1 MSHIRAA
8 ATAAGLTAVLCAST
22 MLAITPARASGGSG
36 VRSGGTCSGGGVW
49 KLKAKHDNGRIEV
62 EFEVDT
68 NRVGQRWHVR
78 ITDNSHLVKDRYAT
92 TVAPSGSFTV
102 RTVSGNRVGTD
113 TIRASATRGTR
124 TCSGLVRL

>member
-1 MSHIRAA
+1 MSHIRTAG
-8 ATAAGLTAVLCAST
+8 TAAGLTAVLCAST
-22 MLAITPARASGGSG
+22 MLAISPAQASGGSG
-36 VRSGGTCSGGGVW
+36 VRAGGTCSGGGVW
-49 KLKAKHDNGRIEV
+49 KLKAKHDNGRIAV

-68 NRVGQRWHVR
+68 NRAGQRWHVR
-78 ITDNSHLVKDRYAT
+78 ITDNSHLVTDRFAT

-102 RTVSGNRVGTD
+102 RTVSGNRVGKD